1 MWKIKQLKAR
11 HALILK
17 AKKRYGIDINAWQA
31 KQNISE
37 REAPQSILQY

>member
-1 MWKIKQLKAR
+1 MLRIKQLKTR
-11 HALILK
+11 PALILK
-17 AKKRYGIDINAWQA
+17 AKKRYKIDIYAGRA